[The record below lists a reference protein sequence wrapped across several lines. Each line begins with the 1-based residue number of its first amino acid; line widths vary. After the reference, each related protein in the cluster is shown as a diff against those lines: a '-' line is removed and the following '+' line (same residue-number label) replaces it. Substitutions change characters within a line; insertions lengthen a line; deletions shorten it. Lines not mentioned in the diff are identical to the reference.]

1 MDLKNQIRVTIN
13 DIPVLV
19 PEGSTILD
27 AAKRAEVYIP
37 TLCHLKLDD
46 FGIENKPSSCRVCM
60 VEVEGRPRLCTA
72 CSETATD
79 GMVVSTNS
87 QRALRARRT
96 NVELLLSNH
105 PQLCLTCAKN
115 MDCELQKLAHD
126 IGCREITYSGKRS
139 HHPDDETS
147 YSVISHPDKCI
158 MCRRCETMCNEVQT
172 VGVLSALD
180 RGFSTV
186 VRTAFHLDMTETS
199 CTKCGQCV
207 AVCPTGALT
216 ETNCT
221 HRVWRAL
228 QDPSKHVV
236 VQVAPAVRVALGEMF
251 GMAAGT
257 ISTGK
262 ICTALRKLGFD
273 GIFDTD
279 WAADL
284 TIMEEASEIVH
295 RLSTPGSTLP
305 ILTSCCPAWVY
316 FVESQFPDMLDIP
329 STCKSPQIMFG
340 TMAKT
345 YYAEQ
350 KGLDP
355 KDIVVVSIM
364 PCLAKKS
371 EARRPELMNDG
382 MKDVDIVVTTREFGH
397 MLIEIGLD
405 LNQMTDSN
413 FDSIMGEST
422 GASIIFGTTGGV
434 IEAAL
439 RTASEWI
446 TGEPLKSVELTSLR
460 GFDGIREGTVTI
472 GDRDLHVGIAHG
484 LGNAR
489 RLLEGIRDGEFH
501 YDAIEIM
508 ACPGGCIGG
517 GGQPYHHGDMEILLK
532 RQQAIYREDRG
543 KMIRKSHENPMI
555 KKIYDEYL
563 GEPYG
568 PKAHELLHTT
578 YTPKPRI

>member
-1 MDLKNQIRVTIN
+1 MDLKNLIRVTIN

>member
-1 MDLKNQIRVTIN
+1 MDLKNRIRVTIN

-19 PEGSTILD
+19 PEGSTILE
-27 AAKRAEVYIP
+27 AAQRAEIYIP

-46 FGIENKPSSCRVCM
+46 FGIENRPSSCRVCM
-60 VEVEGRPRLCTA
+60 VEVEGRKKLCTA
-72 CSETATD
+72 CSEPATD
-79 GMVVSTNS
+79 GMVVHTDSP
-87 QRALRARRT
+87 RALRARRT

-139 HHPDDETS
+139 HHPNDETS
-147 YSVISHPDKCI
+147 YSVISQPDKCI

-180 RGFSTV
+180 RGFNSV
-186 VRTAFHLDMTETS
+186 VRTAFHLDMTDTS

-228 QDPSKHVV
+228 HDPKRHVV
-236 VQVAPAVRVALGEMF
+236 VQVAPAVRVAIGEMF
-251 GMAAGT
+251 GMPAGT
-257 ISTGK
+257 ITTGK
-262 ICTALRKLGFD
+262 ICSALRKLGFD
-273 GIFDTD
+273 AVFDTD

-284 TIMEEASEIVH
+284 TIIEEASEIVH
-295 RLSTPGSTLP
+295 RLNDPDATLP

-316 FVESQFPDMLDIP
+316 FIESQFPDMLDIP

-345 YYAEQ
+345 YYAEK

-355 KDIVVVSIM
+355 KDVTVVSIM
-364 PCLAKKS
+364 PCLAKKA
-371 EARRPELMNDG
+371 EARRPELTNEG
-382 MKDVDIVVTTREFGH
+382 VQDVDIVITTREFGH
-397 MLIEIGLD
+397 MLNELGLD

-413 FDSIMGEST
+413 FDSLMGEST

-446 TGEPLKSVELTSLR
+446 TGETLERVELTTLR

-472 GDRDLHVGIAHG
+472 GDRELRVGIAHG

-489 RLLEGIRDGEFH
+489 RLLEGIRDGKMHF
-501 YDAIEIM
+501 DCIEIM

-543 KMIRKSHENPMI
+543 KQIRKSHENPMI
-555 KKIYDEYL
+555 IKLYEEYL
-563 GEPYG
+563 GKPYEG
-568 PKAHELLHTT
+568 KAHELLHTT